1 MSEAVHLASGKVR
14 EIYALDDERLLLVA
28 SDRISTFD
36 VILPTPIPD
45 KGRVLTGMSAFWF
58 ARTRE
63 IVPNHLLE
71 LGDDGRSTVCR
82 RLEML
87 PVELVVRGYLSG
99 SGWVD
104 YQATGSVC
112 GHALPAGLRESD
124 RLPEPIVT
132 PATKAEEGHD
142 LNITEAEAAALC
154 GAEALRGR
162 ARRRACGSTPS
173 RRRTPRRAGS
183 SSPTRSSSSA
193 SIRDGVV
200 TLGDEALTPD
210 SSRFWPA
217 DAYAPGGPQPSFDK
231 QFVRDFC
238 LATGWDRTYPGP
250 EVPDDVVAGTRA
262 RYIEAFERLTGDPVR
277 PLSLRPEGGAVKAT
291 VLIRPKEGIL
301 DPQGEAVGEAL
312 RTLGFAVTGA
322 RVGRLVDVEL
332 DTDDPGEARAALDR
346 MSRELL
352 ANPLIESF
360 TIELGDDA

>member
-58 ARTRE
+58 ARTRA
-63 IVPNHLLE
+63 IVPNHLLD

-104 YQATGSVC
+104 YQASGSVC
-112 GHALPAGLRESD
+112 GHVLPLGLVESD

-142 LNITEAEAAALC
+142 LNISEVEAETLCGSEPYAAARTAALRLYAFASAH
-154 GAEALRGR
+154 AEARGIIL
-162 ARRRACGSTPS
+162 ADTKFEFGVD
-173 RRRTPRRAGS
+173 
-183 SSPTRSSSSA
+183 
-193 SIRDGVV
+193 RDGVV

-210 SSRFWPA
+210 SSRFWPG
-217 DAYAPGGPQPSFDK
+217 DIYSPGGPQPSFDK

-238 LATGWDRTYPGP
+238 LATGWDLTDPGP
-250 EVPDDVVAGTRA
+250 DVPADVVAGTRA
-262 RYIEAFERLTGDPVR
+262 RYIEAFERLTDVAFERYLSDPKV
-277 PLSLRPEGGAVKAT
+277 
-291 VLIRPKEGIL
+291 VL
-301 DPQGEAVGEAL
+301 
-312 RTLGFAVTGA
+312 
-322 RVGRLVDVEL
+322 
-332 DTDDPGEARAALDR
+332 
-346 MSRELL
+346 
-352 ANPLIESF
+352 
-360 TIELGDDA
+360 